1 MLEKIR
7 NGGKYEEMTL
17 AKVPTLEISTSIN
30 QIKTEWEDY
39 KFKAE
44 NVKITSVFDDEATSA
59 ANYVSEKNQE
69 LVLLSNQLID
79 ELAGLDRDHNRH
91 KQIAE
96 ELAECA
102 EIIGQQTLL
111 ISIGEEGDSQRL

>member
-1 MLEKIR
+1 
-7 NGGKYEEMTL
+7 MTL